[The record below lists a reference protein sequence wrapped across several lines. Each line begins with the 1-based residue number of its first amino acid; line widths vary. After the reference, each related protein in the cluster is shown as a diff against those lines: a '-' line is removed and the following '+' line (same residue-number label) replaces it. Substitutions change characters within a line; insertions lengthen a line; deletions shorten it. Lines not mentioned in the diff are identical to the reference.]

1 MKIAHKISLFL
12 TLVGAI
18 LALMAVSIIYI
29 AVRNN
34 LEKEILQHLITAVQ
48 SRANHIET
56 FFDDHKDAVE
66 IMSSEPSF
74 IEVLSLSKNNPEYDK
89 KLETVSNR
97 IKTLINVHKEIFQ
110 VNLLDKN
117 GVVVVSTD
125 EASVGFDRSADVIYL
140 KAKEATYVR
149 DINISEAAGIPVIGI
164 AAPVLFNSEF
174 LGVIIADLKA
184 EELYKI
190 TLDRTGLGETGE
202 IYLVN
207 RDFYMISPSR
217 FKEDVILKQK
227 VDTVNARR
235 WLKSGN
241 KNHMDGLEKINVFP
255 DYRGVNV
262 LGTHAHIHEMQWGLL
277 AEIDENEA
285 YAPLK
290 QITSIFVAILIV
302 IPIAGWLMS
311 IFFARLIT
319 RPVHRLHKGTEIIG
333 KGNLEYKVGT
343 DSKDE
348 IGQLSRAF
356 DKMTEDLKKTTASM
370 TDLNRE
376 IDERKQ
382 AEESLRKSEEK
393 YRTLI
398 ENAGE
403 AIIVAQDGVIKFANP
418 KGEELY
424 GRSQEELA
432 SRPLTHFIY
441 EEDREMV
448 GERHKRRLKGEEPP
462 MAYSFRIAD
471 KNGDIK
477 WVELS
482 VVLFSWDDR
491 PATLCFMTDITERK
505 QAEEQVKASLKEK
518 EVLLS
523 EIHHRVKNNMQVI
536 ISLLRLRA
544 DKIED
549 KKYADMFKE
558 GEDRIRSMA
567 LVHEQLYQTKDF
579 ANIDFGEYIKSL
591 AKGLFTSHGVDTN
604 KIKLNIEI
612 KAVSLDIENAIPCGL
627 IINELVSNSLKY
639 AFPQG
644 KEGKISISLRLING
658 DEFELSV
665 SDDGVGIP
673 EDLDIRNME
682 SMGLDLVTVL
692 AEDQLDGKIDLNRT
706 GGTRY
711 HIRFKMQKYKAR
723 M

>member
-1 MKIAHKISLFL
+1 MKIANKISLFL
-12 TLVGAI
+12 TLAGAI
-18 LALMAVSIIYI
+18 LALMAVSIIYL

-56 FFDDHKDAVE
+56 FFDDHKGAVE

-74 IEVLSLSKNNPEYDK
+74 IEVLSMSKNNPEYDK

-125 EASVGFDRSADVIYL
+125 EASVGFDRSADVTYL

-164 AAPVLFNSEF
+164 ATPVLFDSEF
-174 LGVIIADLKA
+174 LGVIIADLTA

-235 WLKSGN
+235 WLKSEN
-241 KNHMDGLEKINVFP
+241 KNHMDELEKINVFP

-262 LGTHAHIHEMQWGLL
+262 LGAHAHIHEMQWGLL

-285 YAPLK
+285 HAPLK
-290 QITSIFVAILIV
+290 QITSIFVAILAV
-302 IPIAGWLMS
+302 VPIAGWLMS

-403 AIIVAQDGVIKFANP
+403 AIVVAQDGVIKFTNP

-432 SRPLTHFIY
+432 SRPLTYFIH

-448 GERHKRRLKGEEPP
+448 GERHKRRLKGENLLGPIL
-462 MAYSFRIAD
+462 S
-471 KNGDIK
+471 GLLIK
-477 WVELS
+477 MGISSGCHS
-482 VVLFSWDDR
+482 VWY
-491 PATLCFMTDITERK
+491 CFLGMID
-505 QAEEQVKASLKEK
+505 
-518 EVLLS
+518 
-523 EIHHRVKNNMQVI
+523 
-536 ISLLRLRA
+536 LLR
-544 DKIED
+544 
-549 KKYADMFKE
+549 Y
-558 GEDRIRSMA
+558 
-567 LVHEQLYQTKDF
+567 
-579 ANIDFGEYIKSL
+579 
-591 AKGLFTSHGVDTN
+591 
-604 KIKLNIEI
+604 
-612 KAVSLDIENAIPCGL
+612 
-627 IINELVSNSLKY
+627 
-639 AFPQG
+639 
-644 KEGKISISLRLING
+644 
-658 DEFELSV
+658 
-665 SDDGVGIP
+665 
-673 EDLDIRNME
+673 
-682 SMGLDLVTVL
+682 VL
-692 AEDQLDGKIDLNRT
+692 
-706 GGTRY
+706 
-711 HIRFKMQKYKAR
+711 
-723 M
+723 